1 MIQND
6 NQYFPEEEDKTSQG
20 LNVNKA
26 NSTYQQQGTNNI
38 QYRIFKHTKDK
49 KQIYKLEMNNSV

>member
-6 NQYFPEEEDKTSQG
+6 KKNFPEEDKTSQG
-20 LNVNKA
+20 LNVNKV
-26 NSTYQQQGTNNI
+26 NNIKQQQGTNNN

-49 KQIYKLEMNNSV
+49 I